1 MSEED
6 FSDVQLRVLYDFE
19 YVGKDERKIRIQEG
33 EKLFLIKKTNADWWQ
48 VIRSSSERPFF
59 VPAAYVQEY
68 SWNQDISKVCLFV
81 KGAEYG
87 LFPQWKCNQT

>member
-1 MSEED
+1 MSED
-6 FSDVQLRVLYDFE
+6 FSDVHLRVLYDFE

-33 EKLFLIKKTNADWWQ
+33 EKLFLIKKSNADWWQ

-68 SWNQDISKVCLFV
+68 SWRQVCLFV
-81 KGAEYG
+81 KGAEYSLG
-87 LFPQWKCNQT
+87 SPKEI